1 MNIEGKK
8 NHILRC
14 VKLGMELFQAELV
27 AECSVEDIEKIE
39 EDKSFLR
46 EVKNYFAY
54 AEFALLE
61 KHNNAMEL
69 QLIEGRTTAAQW
81 KLERMNPRR
90 WGREDSKQP
99 PELPNLSV
107 NLKGVFPKAD
117 EPKRRNNRK
126 GSKRSHR

>member
-8 NHILRC
+8 EHILRC

-39 EDKSFLR
+39 EDKVFLR
-46 EVKNYFAY
+46 VVKNHKAY

-61 KHNNAMEL
+61 KHEKAMNN
-69 QLIEGRTTAAQW
+69 QLVEGKTSAAQW
-81 KLERMNPRR
+81 KLERMNPRK

-107 NLKGVFPKAD
+107 SLTGVSPKKN
-117 EPKRRNNRK
+117 ERKRRNRRK
-126 GSKRSHR
+126 SS